1 MFIYLIPLNK
11 MSVQARSNRVR
22 AIAISDPG
30 SVPLET
36 LSTT

>member
-1 MFIYLIPLNK
+1 

-36 LSTT
+36 LSTA